1 MASPTVAHFLPLLNF
16 VSCNTVR
23 NVPINEKALPIPRNR
38 SMMKNRWIQCPPCGI
53 VPNAT
58 GQLPSTRLN
67 DEYHRIA
74 RVMILRSHYLCLQR
88 TNFTK
93 WRHTYSSGTLSCP
106 PKKAK
111 WPRVAKT
118 ANHAMKLNML
128 LEIATTL
135 WTRHLIVVENDL
147 SAKDKEFFD
156 ETFRR
161 SCLILYQ
168 LFIKAGLDTF
178 NSGRYM

>member
-1 MASPTVAHFLPLLNF
+1 
-16 VSCNTVR
+16 
-23 NVPINEKALPIPRNR
+23 
-38 SMMKNRWIQCPPCGI
+38 
-53 VPNAT
+53 
-58 GQLPSTRLN
+58 
-67 DEYHRIA
+67 
-74 RVMILRSHYLCLQR
+74 
-88 TNFTK
+88 
-93 WRHTYSSGTLSCP
+93 
-106 PKKAK
+106 
-111 WPRVAKT
+111 
-118 ANHAMKLNML
+118 MKLNLL